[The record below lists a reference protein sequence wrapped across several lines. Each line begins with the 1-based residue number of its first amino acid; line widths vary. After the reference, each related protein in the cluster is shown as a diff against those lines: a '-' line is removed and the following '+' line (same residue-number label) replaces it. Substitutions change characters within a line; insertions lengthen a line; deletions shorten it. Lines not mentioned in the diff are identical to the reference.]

1 MYDSELR
8 LIILSIGF
16 LIIVYIIF
24 SNKSNRKYKVYKTKN
39 YDIKNPIDI
48 RSSNK
53 SYPEK
58 NVKIQL
64 TSATKHNNLEKE
76 ILITSEKPKQ
86 MSLPLGANKKKYFI
100 IINSVANSY
109 YNIKDIYEFM
119 DKKSIFINNNGYYEK
134 YHNENHIRCVK
145 YSVTNMVNPGYLDRE
160 KLESFKIRG
169 ISFFMQLPLPLD
181 SNSVFS
187 EMLFVAKAFTKKY
200 KGNLYDE
207 NKQVLDNKII
217 ENLKNIVSSYKNEF

>member
-39 YDIKNPIDI
+39 YDIKKPIDI

-64 TSATKHNNLEKE
+64 TSETKHNNLKKE

-86 MSLPLGANKKKYFI
+86 MSLPLGENKK
-100 IINSVANSY
+100 
-109 YNIKDIYEFM
+109 
-119 DKKSIFINNNGYYEK
+119 
-134 YHNENHIRCVK
+134 
-145 YSVTNMVNPGYLDRE
+145 
-160 KLESFKIRG
+160 
-169 ISFFMQLPLPLD
+169 
-181 SNSVFS
+181 
-187 EMLFVAKAFTKKY
+187 
-200 KGNLYDE
+200 NL
-207 NKQVLDNKII
+207 L
-217 ENLKNIVSSYKNEF
+217 